1 MTMLWIVQ
9 FFYNFLSKIEYPSAK
24 FLDILIMALKA
35 TIYKADLNIANM
47 DDHIYGD
54 YQLTLAL
61 HPSET
66 LERLMVRL
74 MAFARF
80 ASDELE
86 FTKDLFETDEPAL
99 WQKDLTG
106 QLETWIEVGLPS
118 EDKVKKASAR
128 CKTVALVVYGTQV
141 EDWWKRN
148 SKIKTLSNVQVWQ
161 IAPQSTAELE
171 QLCERTM
178 QLQLNVMD
186 NEWTLLG
193 EKGQATVVWTQL
205 Q

>member
-1 MTMLWIVQ
+1 
-9 FFYNFLSKIEYPSAK
+9 
-24 FLDILIMALKA
+24 MALKA

-47 DDHIYGD
+47 DEHIYAD

-66 LERLMVRL
+66 IERLMVRIL
-74 MAFARF
+74 AYARY
-80 ASDELE
+80 ADEQLE

-106 QLETWIEVGLPS
+106 LLEKWIEVGCPS

-128 CKTVALVVYGTQV
+128 CNKVAVIAYSSQAD
-141 EDWWKRN
+141 DWWQKN
-148 SKIKTLSNVQVWQ
+148 TKIKTLSNVEVWQ
-161 IAPQSTAELE
+161 LAPQTTQALE

-178 QLQLNVMD
+178 QLQLNIMD
-186 NEWTLLG
+186 GEWTLLSD
-193 EKGQATVVWTQL
+193 KGQVDIQWQQL

>member
-1 MTMLWIVQ
+1 
-9 FFYNFLSKIEYPSAK
+9 
-24 FLDILIMALKA
+24 MALKA

-47 DDHIYGD
+47 DVHQYGD
-54 YQLTLAL
+54 YQLTMAL

-66 LERLMVRL
+66 IERLMVRIL
-74 MAFARF
+74 AFARY
-80 ASDELE
+80 ADEALE

-99 WQKDLTG
+99 WEKDLTG
-106 QLETWIEVGLPS
+106 QLIKWIEVGCPD

-128 CKTVALVVYGTQV
+128 CKHVAVICYGSQAD
-141 EDWWKRN
+141 DWWQRN
-148 SKIKTLSNVQVWQ
+148 SKIKTLSNVEVWQ
-161 IAPQSTAELE
+161 IAAQSSQALE

-186 NEWTLLG
+186 GEWTLLSD
-193 EKGQATVVWTQL
+193 KGQVDIQWQQL

>member
-1 MTMLWIVQ
+1 
-9 FFYNFLSKIEYPSAK
+9 
-24 FLDILIMALKA
+24 MALKA

-86 FTKDLFETDEPAL
+86 FTKDLL
-99 WQKDLTG
+99 KLMSQH
-106 QLETWIEVGLPS
+106 
-118 EDKVKKASAR
+118 
-128 CKTVALVVYGTQV
+128 YG
-141 EDWWKRN
+141 KRFN
-148 SKIKTLSNVQVWQ
+148 GSVRN
-161 IAPQSTAELE
+161 
-171 QLCERTM
+171 
-178 QLQLNVMD
+178 MD
-186 NEWTLLG
+186 
-193 EKGQATVVWTQL
+193 
-205 Q
+205 

>member
-1 MTMLWIVQ
+1 
-9 FFYNFLSKIEYPSAK
+9 
-24 FLDILIMALKA
+24 MALKA

-47 DDHIYGD
+47 DDHIYAD
-54 YQLTLAL
+54 YQLTLAQ

-66 LERLMVRL
+66 IERLMVRIL
-74 MAFARF
+74 AYARY
-80 ASDELE
+80 ANEQLE

-106 QLETWIEVGLPS
+106 LLEKWIEVGCPS

-128 CKTVALVVYGTQV
+128 CKRVAIVTYGSQAQ
-141 EDWWKRN
+141 DWWQKN
-148 SKIKTLSNVQVWQ
+148 TKIKTLNNVEVWQ
-161 IAPQSTAELE
+161 LAAPTSEALE

-178 QLQLNVMD
+178 QLQLNIMD
-186 NEWTLLG
+186 GEWTLLSD
-193 EKGQATVVWTQL
+193 KGQIDIQWQQL

>member
-1 MTMLWIVQ
+1 
-9 FFYNFLSKIEYPSAK
+9 
-24 FLDILIMALKA
+24 MALKA

-47 DDHIYGD
+47 DVHQYGE
-54 YQLTLAL
+54 YQLTMAL

-66 LERLMVRL
+66 IERLMVRVL
-74 MAFARF
+74 AYARF
-80 ASDELE
+80 ADERLE

-106 QLETWIEVGLPS
+106 QLEKWIEVGSPD

-128 CKTVALVVYGTQV
+128 CKEVAVVTYGSSV
-141 EDWWKRN
+141 DEWYKRN
-148 SKIKTLSNVQVWQ
+148 SKLKTLKNVQVWQ
-161 IAPQSTAELE
+161 LSEKSTA
-171 QLCERTM
+171 QIQDLCQRTM

-186 NEWTLLG
+186 GEWTLIG
-193 EKGQATVVWTQL
+193 DNAQAEIEWTQL

>member
-1 MTMLWIVQ
+1 
-9 FFYNFLSKIEYPSAK
+9 
-24 FLDILIMALKA
+24 
-35 TIYKADLNIANM
+35 
-47 DDHIYGD
+47 
-54 YQLTLAL
+54 
-61 HPSET
+61 
-66 LERLMVRL
+66 

-106 QLETWIEVGLPS
+106 QLEAWIEVGLPS
-118 EDKVKKASAR
+118 EDKVKKASSR
-128 CKTVALVVYGTQV
+128 CKTVAVVVYGTQV
-141 EDWWKRN
+141 EEWWKRN

-193 EKGQATVVWTQL
+193 EKGQANVVWTQL

>member
-1 MTMLWIVQ
+1 
-9 FFYNFLSKIEYPSAK
+9 
-24 FLDILIMALKA
+24 MALKA

-66 LERLMVRL
+66 LERLMVRV

-80 ASDELE
+80 ASDSLE

-118 EDKVKKASAR
+118 EDKVKKP
-128 CKTVALVVYGTQV
+128 VLVVKLWQLSLMV
-141 EDWWKRN
+141 HKL
-148 SKIKTLSNVQVWQ
+148 KIGGR
-161 IAPQSTAELE
+161 E
-171 QLCERTM
+171 
-178 QLQLNVMD
+178 
-186 NEWTLLG
+186 
-193 EKGQATVVWTQL
+193 TVKL
-205 Q
+205 KH

>member
-1 MTMLWIVQ
+1 
-9 FFYNFLSKIEYPSAK
+9 
-24 FLDILIMALKA
+24 MALKA
-35 TIYKADLNIANM
+35 TIYKADVNIANM
-47 DDHIYGD
+47 DAHIYAD
-54 YQLTLAL
+54 YQLTVAL

-74 MAFARF
+74 MAFARY

-106 QLETWIEVGLPS
+106 QLELWIEVGQPS

-128 CKTVALVVYGTQV
+128 CKRVAIISYGHSTD
-141 EDWWKRN
+141 DWWKRN
-148 SKIKTLSNVQVWQ
+148 SKIKTLSNVDVWQ
-161 IAPQSTAELE
+161 ISSESTQALE

-178 QLQLNVMD
+178 PLQLNIMD
-186 NEWTLLG
+186 GEWTLLSD
-193 EKGQATVVWTQL
+193 KGQVDVQWLKL

>member
-1 MTMLWIVQ
+1 
-9 FFYNFLSKIEYPSAK
+9 
-24 FLDILIMALKA
+24 MALKA

-47 DDHIYGD
+47 DTHQYGD
-54 YQLTLAL
+54 YQLTMAL

-66 LERLMVRL
+66 IERLMVRIL
-74 MAFARF
+74 AYARF
-80 ASDELE
+80 ADDALE

-106 QLETWIEVGLPS
+106 QLIKWIEVGSPD

-128 CKTVALVVYGTQV
+128 CKHIAVICYGSQAD
-141 EDWWKRN
+141 DWWQRN
-148 SKIKTLSNVQVWQ
+148 SKIKTLSNVEVWQ
-161 IAPQSTAELE
+161 IAAQSSQALE

-186 NEWTLLG
+186 GEWTLLSD
-193 EKGQATVVWTQL
+193 KGQVDIQWQQL